1 MTAALFAYPSLFYT
15 ALVLAG
21 LALGSLLNTIT
32 LRHEKGERLSGR
44 SRCMSCAHE
53 LSWYELIPV
62 VSYLIQ
68 GRKCRSCS
76 STISPQYPLVEL
88 ATALLFVLVGYVVE
102 PFAAP
107 LLSMGLLVLVV
118 HLCIWSLLMAS
129 TVYDLRTKLIPDSF
143 SYTFA
148 LLAFAALFITPSGF
162 LVPGLWELLAGP
174 VCFLPFYVLWA
185 VSQGRWI
192 GLGDGKLSLG
202 IGWLLG
208 LPLAGTAILT
218 AFWLGAVVSLALIAL
233 QRVLH
238 TGDAQL
244 TMKSAVPFGPF
255 LVLGTLVI
263 YVYQIDLFSYLL

>member
-1 MTAALFAYPSLFYT
+1 MTIALFAYPSLFYT

-76 STISPQYPLVEL
+76 STISLQYPLVEL

-118 HLCIWSLLMAS
+118 HLCIWSVLTAI
-129 TVYDLRTKLIPDSF
+129 TVYDLRTKLIPNTF

-148 LLAFAALFITPSGF
+148 AVAFIALFISPSGYTM
-162 LVPGLWELLAGP
+162 PGLWELLAGP
-174 VCFLPFYVLWA
+174 ICFLPFFVLWA
-185 VSQGRWI
+185 ASHGRWI

-202 IGWLLG
+202 IGWFLG

-218 AFWLGAVVSLALIAL
+218 AFWLGAVISLALIAV

-238 TGDAQL
+238 TGDTQL

-255 LVLGTLVI
+255 LVLGTLVT
-263 YVYQIDLFSYLL
+263 YTFRIDLFAFLL